1 MANALLAAIGIPIGL
16 SLAEYNPWAGVAF
29 AALSL
34 ICFGRILVADYNGD
48 RHEAR

>member
-1 MANALLAAIGIPIGL
+1 MLNTILAAIGIPVGL

-34 ICFGRILVADYNGD
+34 ICFGRIVLNDYSGPIRRRN
-48 RHEAR
+48 